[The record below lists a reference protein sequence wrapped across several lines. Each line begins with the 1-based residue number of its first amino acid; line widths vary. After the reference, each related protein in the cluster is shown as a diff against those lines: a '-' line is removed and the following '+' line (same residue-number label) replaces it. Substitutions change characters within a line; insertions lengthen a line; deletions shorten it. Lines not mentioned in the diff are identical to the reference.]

1 MAATIN
7 NVAYSWSMIQLQTNL
22 DGESAQNPIFV
33 DCTAIKWDT
42 KRKIESIYGLGG
54 QPR

>member
-22 DGESAQNPIFV
+22 DGECSEPDF
-33 DCTAIKWDT
+33 
-42 KRKIESIYGLGG
+42 R
-54 QPR
+54 